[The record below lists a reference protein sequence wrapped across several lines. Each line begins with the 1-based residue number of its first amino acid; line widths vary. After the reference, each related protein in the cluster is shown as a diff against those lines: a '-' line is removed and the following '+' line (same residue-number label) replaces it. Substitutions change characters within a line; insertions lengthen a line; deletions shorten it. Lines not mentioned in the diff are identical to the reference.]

1 MLFTSWMLIII
12 SLYFPP
18 PADLNIICFPFQDPL
33 HCLQLLN
40 FSRMIKKCQ
49 SYFCLGFYKLD
60 RWPFVWK
67 LLFFFFCFGINF
79 SNFKDHVYSNLIIAT
94 KSRDVNFESIF
105 LKFKLLWLKIQN
117 TSFNARYFIND
128 LTRYR
133 LRKKYLLKVGIIHG
147 SNEIFCI

>member
-1 MLFTSWMLIII
+1 VLLSTAAGIHQTIDYLWATTLPSTDLVMLVILSIIKRHL
-12 SLYFPP
+12 SLLNVIHILDVNHHFIILSP

-105 LKFKLLWLKIQN
+105 
-117 TSFNARYFIND
+117 
-128 LTRYR
+128 
-133 LRKKYLLKVGIIHG
+133 
-147 SNEIFCI
+147 

>member
-1 MLFTSWMLIII
+1 VLLSTAAGIHQTIDYLWATTLPSTDLVMLVILSIIKRQL
-12 SLYFPP
+12 SLLNVIHILDVNHHFIILSP

-67 LLFFFFCFGINF
+67 LLFIFFCFGINF

-105 LKFKLLWLKIQN
+105 
-117 TSFNARYFIND
+117 
-128 LTRYR
+128 
-133 LRKKYLLKVGIIHG
+133 
-147 SNEIFCI
+147 